1 MLHGGSCQAGLRGW
15 RSVEVW
21 GQESYISYNIIYDF
35 VVLLVIIPVEPQV
48 VPGSSPGEIISLFVQ
63 DHNFTAFIGNA
74 IHSDILVTPLIGL
87 AVKSVDS
94 SWPLRNAPAQTSYL
108 FPRNC
113 HPWPINVIRP
123 PETWLTGHSSFHV
136 GWDRDLWGDSGE
148 NPRHRSARIRR
159 NMSGIHTGT
168 RPSKRWPKT
177 GGIFCMGG

>member
-1 MLHGGSCQAGLRGW
+1 MVAAVKRGFAVGDLLRYEGKNHIYHIILFMISLCCW
-15 RSVEVW
+15 S
-21 GQESYISYNIIYDF
+21 SYQSN
-35 VVLLVIIPVEPQV
+35 PQV

-136 GWDRDLWGDSGE
+136 G
-148 NPRHRSARIRR
+148 
-159 NMSGIHTGT
+159 
-168 RPSKRWPKT
+168 
-177 GGIFCMGG
+177 